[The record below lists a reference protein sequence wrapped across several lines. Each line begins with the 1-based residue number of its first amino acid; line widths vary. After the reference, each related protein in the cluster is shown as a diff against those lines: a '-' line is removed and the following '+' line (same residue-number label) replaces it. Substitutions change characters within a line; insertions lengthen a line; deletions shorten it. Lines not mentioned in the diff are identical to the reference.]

1 MRPPS
6 QFGNDITNQSNSNG
20 GNNEDN
26 NNNNNNGGGGNDG
39 NEFPPSIAHMGG
51 TLIFTRQAG
60 RAVIRVV
67 GRCEDAKENGSALGE
82 SQEQNW
88 SRDKEQFLNLLCSSA
103 VDVVGFRIRLKNIDD
118 ERLRSDQWNYWTDQ
132 IWEWISNVE
141 ANEYSCPI
149 WKESNYIANY
159 RLQSKWL
166 QRGLKE
172 VVDHGLKSHVDNRL
186 LHIQIWRAFCLLLH

>member
-82 SQEQNW
+82 SQEQN
-88 SRDKEQFLNLLCSSA
+88 
-103 VDVVGFRIRLKNIDD
+103 
-118 ERLRSDQWNYWTDQ
+118 
-132 IWEWISNVE
+132 
-141 ANEYSCPI
+141 
-149 WKESNYIANY
+149 
-159 RLQSKWL
+159 
-166 QRGLKE
+166 
-172 VVDHGLKSHVDNRL
+172 
-186 LHIQIWRAFCLLLH
+186 